1 MNIVKIEKER
11 LTRFAQIVVM
21 LNPPNIDRLYNV
33 PYHDVLKL
41 DCQRGYIK
49 YLTYITV
56 DNVVTVTS
64 DYILEIIY

>member
-1 MNIVKIEKER
+1 MNLVKIEKER

-21 LNPPNIDRLYNV
+21 LKPPNTDNLYKV

-41 DCQRGYIK
+41 DCQHGYIK

-56 DNVVTVTS
+56 NNVITVTG